1 MNKKCVEEKMERKN
15 ERGPDDVFTACLC
28 PKCNEYYEADR
39 KHVCRRRNSY
49 PMQVTEETIDARRE
63 SNGA

>member
-1 MNKKCVEEKMERKN
+1 MERKN

-49 PMQVTEETIDARRE
+49 PMKTTEDTIDARRE

>member
-1 MNKKCVEEKMERKN
+1 MERKN

-49 PMQVTEETIDARRE
+49 PMRITEDTIYANDNAKQETT
-63 SNGA
+63 SNGGSNR